1 MSQHLQQHQL
11 HQQQPQ
17 YVHYGGPHG
26 IHLQPQIINGNLG
39 IAPQDTTR
47 QHLQHLQQHHQLQQ
61 QQSQNGT
68 PVSNAAPLVATG
80 DWTKDLVHL
89 AKTAELKY
97 VHSGC

>member
-1 MSQHLQQHQL
+1 MSQHLQHHL

-17 YVHYGGPHG
+17 YVHYTGPPG
-26 IHLQPQIINGNLG
+26 VHLQTQIINGNAG

-47 QHLQHLQQHHQLQQ
+47 QPQHQPQQQQPPQ

-68 PVSNAAPLVATG
+68 PVPNAAPLVATG

-97 VHSGC
+97 VHLVD